1 MVFAAVIH
9 YEATSAPSGP
19 SAPTVVAAP
28 VTASV
33 PFAAAARPRAASPA
47 GVTHEVAA
55 PIQTIDVTALP
66 QAPSTGYAQDTAQA
80 PSRHS
85 ARGYGR
91 R

>member
-9 YEATSAPSGP
+9 YEATSTTP
-19 SAPTVVAAP
+19 SAATVVAAP

-33 PFAAAARPRAASPA
+33 PLAAARPHAASAA

-66 QAPSTGYAQDTAQA
+66 QAPATGYAQDTAQP